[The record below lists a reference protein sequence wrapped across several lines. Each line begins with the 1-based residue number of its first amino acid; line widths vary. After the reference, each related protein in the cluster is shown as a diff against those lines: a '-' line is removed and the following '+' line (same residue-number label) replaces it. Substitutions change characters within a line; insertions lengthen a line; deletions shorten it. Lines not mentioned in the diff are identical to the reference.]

1 MLHAFFL
8 NSWVVLGTLVH
19 IVPSYRTFLS
29 CLPPVFGLKET
40 DLFQPSHLYDY
51 TDFARVL
58 HTLSK
63 LSNCVKAKARSVP
76 GFPQQPRIA
85 SSASM
90 QGDDAPLVE
99 QEEEAQIYRTLEEL
113 VTEDNYK
120 EFYYQVYV
128 TIILISESS
137 IDLVPIL

>member
-1 MLHAFFL
+1 MAQCLCL
-8 NSWVVLGTLVH
+8 KN
-19 IVPSYRTFLS
+19 IRTFLNACS
-29 CLPPVFGLKET
+29 EYFQVKET

-85 SSASM
+85 SSAAAT

-99 QEEEAQIYRTLEEL
+99 HEDEAQIYRTLEEL
-113 VTEDNYK
+113 VN
-120 EFYYQVYV
+120 
-128 TIILISESS
+128 
-137 IDLVPIL
+137 